1 MSDTGAE
8 KTEEPT
14 ARRIKR
20 ARDDGQVAR
29 SMELPAAAVMISAV
43 LTILMTGGVLASRLS
58 DMLVASFTF
67 DRRTLDTPSLLP
79 ATFASQLM
87 EALLLVLPVMA
98 VTAVVAILASGVT
111 GGYHFS
117 MKAVAPKFSKLSPA
131 EGFKRMLGSRAAVE
145 LLKSL
150 AKFSLVAGVLW
161 ALVERHMVEL
171 IHLGSMDLQPAL
183 AAAGSLI
190 THAAL
195 WLTLSLV
202 LIALIDAPYQKWF
215 YIKRLRMTKQEIKDE
230 MKDMEGRPEVK
241 QQIRRRQREMANGR
255 MMQKVKD
262 ADVVI
267 TNPEHFAIALSY
279 DPTSAGAPILL
290 AKGADHMA
298 ALIREEAK
306 KHGVE
311 MFASPQLSRALS
323 FSTDVDKSIPEALYH
338 AVAPVIA
345 YVFSLAQVRPGVE
358 PMARPQPK
366 IPPSMRFNAKGELET
381 PGERK
386 A

>member
-1 MSDTGAE
+1 
-8 KTEEPT
+8 
-14 ARRIKR
+14 
-20 ARDDGQVAR
+20 
-29 SMELPAAAVMISAV
+29 
-43 LTILMTGGVLASRLS
+43 LTILMVGGVWVSSLA

-79 ATFASQLM
+79 ATFATQLLN
-87 EALLLVLPVMA
+87 ALILVLPVMA

-150 AKFSLVAGVLW
+150 AKFTLVAGVLW

-183 AAAGSLI
+183 ATAASLL
-190 THAAL
+190 TRSAL

-202 LIALIDAPYQKWF
+202 LIALIDAPYQKWS
-215 YIKRLRMTKQEIKDE
+215 YIKRLRMTKQEVKDE

-279 DPTSAGAPILL
+279 DPTSDGAPILL

-311 MFASPQLSRALS
+311 MFASPQLARALY
-323 FSTDVDKSIPEALYH
+323 FTTDVNKSIPEALYH

-358 PMARPQPK
+358 PMAKPKPK
-366 IPPSMRFNAKGELET
+366 IPASMRFNAKGELED
-381 PGERK
+381 PVGGK

>member
-1 MSDTGAE
+1 
-8 KTEEPT
+8 
-14 ARRIKR
+14 
-20 ARDDGQVAR
+20 
-29 SMELPAAAVMISAV
+29 L
-43 LTILMTGGVLASRLS
+43 
-58 DMLVASFTF
+58 
-67 DRRTLDTPSLLP
+67 
-79 ATFASQLM
+79 
-87 EALLLVLPVMA
+87 A

-117 MKAVAPKFSKLSPA
+117 MGAVAPKFSKLSPA
-131 EGFKRMLGSRAAVE
+131 EGFKRMFGSRAAVE

-202 LIALIDAPYQKWF
+202 LIALIDAPYQKWS
-215 YIKRLRMTKQEIKDE
+215 YVKRLRMTKQEVKDE

-279 DPTSAGAPILL
+279 DPTADGAPILL

-311 MFASPQLSRALS
+311 MFASPQLARALY
-323 FSTDVDKSIPEALYH
+323 FTTDVDKPIPEALYH

-381 PGERK
+381 PVERK

>member
-1 MSDTGAE
+1 
-8 KTEEPT
+8 
-14 ARRIKR
+14 
-20 ARDDGQVAR
+20 
-29 SMELPAAAVMISAV
+29 MIAAV
-43 LTILMTGGVLASRLS
+43 LTILMVGGVWASRLS
-58 DMLVASFTF
+58 DMLVTSCTF
-67 DRRTLDTPSLLP
+67 DRKTLDTPSLLP
-79 ATFASQLM
+79 ATFASQLL
-87 EALLLVLPVMA
+87 EALLLVLPVLA

-117 MKAVAPKFSKLSPA
+117 MKSVAPKFSKLSPA
-131 EGFKRMLGSRAAVE
+131 EGLKRMLGSRAAVE

-150 AKFSLVAGVLW
+150 AKFTLVAGVLW
-161 ALVERHMVEL
+161 VLVERHMAEL
-171 IHLGSMDLQPAL
+171 IHLGSMELQPAL

-190 THAAL
+190 THSAL

-202 LIALIDAPYQKWF
+202 LIALIDAPYQKWS

-241 QQIRRRQREMANGR
+241 QQIRRRQREMANSR

-279 DPTSAGAPILL
+279 DPTSDGAPILL

-311 MFASPQLSRALS
+311 MFASPQLARALY
-323 FSTDVDKSIPEALYH
+323 FTTDVDKSIPEALYH

-366 IPPSMRFNAKGELET
+366 VPPSMRFNAKGELEN
-381 PGERK
+381 PVERK